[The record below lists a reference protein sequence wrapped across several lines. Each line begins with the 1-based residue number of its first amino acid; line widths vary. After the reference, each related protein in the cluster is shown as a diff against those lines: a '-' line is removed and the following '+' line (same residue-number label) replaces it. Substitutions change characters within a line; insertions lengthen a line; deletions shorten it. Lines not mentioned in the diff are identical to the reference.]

1 MNEKFEFEQYGV
13 VALSDNEMVIIRG
26 GDAGKVITKIVKYWG
41 PLGFLASK
49 VIQEWPEIKQGLAD
63 GWNADKY

>member
-26 GDAGKVITKIVKYWG
+26 GDADLKIPKFLKGLTFWG
-41 PLGFLASK
+41 VVAT
-49 VIQEWPEIKQGLAD
+49 IAENWPEIKSGLSD
-63 GWNADKY
+63 GWKSFD